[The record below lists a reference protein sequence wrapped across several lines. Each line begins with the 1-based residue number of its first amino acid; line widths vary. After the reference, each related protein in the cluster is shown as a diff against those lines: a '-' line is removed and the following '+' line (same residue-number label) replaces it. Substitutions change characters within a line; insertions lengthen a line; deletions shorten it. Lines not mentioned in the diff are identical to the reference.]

1 MGILSS
7 AQEDINHESIH
18 RDLSFHICRKQQTH
32 VHSDQGLHTNNG
44 ILQFDTASVTIS
56 ATSIKILLDKAFL
69 AFLRWCM
76 SGCLPESQSQTY
88 PHTFTLFITITTTL
102 LVVITI
108 TTTFLVV
115 ITITTTFLA
124 VITITTTLLAVI
136 TITIAPL
143 VAILEI
149 AMRNDYLILLAHG
162 QTPTKTISQ
171 ISSQNSLHSS
181 LLLCPSIISCE

>member
-1 MGILSS
+1 MIMGILSS

-88 PHTFTLFITITTTL
+88 LHTFTLLIMTIITTIITPL
-102 LVVITI
+102 VEITPLVV
-108 TTTFLVV
+108 LVV
-115 ITITTTFLA
+115 
-124 VITITTTLLAVI
+124 LL
-136 TITIAPL
+136 
-143 VAILEI
+143 EN
-149 AMRNDYLILLAHG
+149 AMRNYYLILLAHG
-162 QTPTKTISQ
+162 QTPTKSFSHK
-171 ISSQNSLHSS
+171 SSHLSLHSS
-181 LLLCPSIISCE
+181 KLLCPSSISCERP